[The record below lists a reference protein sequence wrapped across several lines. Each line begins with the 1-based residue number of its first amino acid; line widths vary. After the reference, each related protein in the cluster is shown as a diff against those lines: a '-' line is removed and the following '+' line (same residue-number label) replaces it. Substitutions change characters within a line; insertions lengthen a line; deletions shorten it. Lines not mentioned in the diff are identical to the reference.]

1 MELNS
6 VVFYDYLAFGFYMRR
21 GLPNS
26 TALPTYNMIMRKI
39 SG

>member
-21 GLPNS
+21 GLPNFDS
-26 TALPTYNMIMRKI
+26 LSQYP
-39 SG
+39 

>member
-21 GLPNS
+21 GLSNFDSPPDIQYDYEKN
-26 TALPTYNMIMRKI
+26 
-39 SG
+39 

>member
-21 GLPNS
+21 GLPNFDS
-26 TALPTYNMIMRKI
+26 PPDIQYDYEKN
-39 SG
+39 